1 MIYKG
6 YNFSV
11 DRDGLHIEENRNGN
25 TKLIILPI
33 PIMEK
38 LGLKTFDDAIKYF
51 KETPEAEFV

>member
-6 YNFSV
+6 YNFRA
-11 DRDGLHIEENRNGN
+11 DRDGLHIEENRDGN

-51 KETPEAEFV
+51 NKVPKAEFV